1 MDFPKQFL
9 RELFESYMQNSFA
22 KILPEIV
29 KETLVHDAIIARQE
43 FIALDEAC
51 RRYSF
56 SRKTLYNYHKR
67 KYITLRSSE
76 GKTFVSIFELE
87 EHIRRN
93 PLPRSV

>member
-1 MDFPKQFL
+1 MDFSKHFL
-9 RELFESYMQNSFA
+9 KELFESYMQNTFA
-22 KILPEIV
+22 KVLPQIV
-29 KETLVHDAIIARQE
+29 KETLSHDALAARQE

-51 RRYSF
+51 RRYSL

-76 GKTFVSIFELE
+76 GKTFVSILELE